1 MIRPLV
7 IALCSTLLLAAC
19 GADGE
24 PVQPSLNAGVNVSG
38 SGVSVNGGI
47 GLSKGPFG
55 LTLGF

>member
-1 MIRPLV
+1 MIRPFV
-7 IALCSTLLLAAC
+7 IALCTSVLLAAC

-24 PVQPSLNAGVNVSG
+24 PVEPSLNAGVGISN
-38 SGVSVNGGI
+38 SGVHVNGGI